1 MGSIPTFAHLGMR
14 EFHASCVKITRMCF
28 VWGAHAPLVEC
39 SAPSPNTRSG
49 RRGADR
55 CSRGGCVPHVKQ
67 IQSRISGSASV
78 RTTHGDL
85 GKTAGEVCP
94 PQWHFVCFQMI
105 RRNRIAAKPT
115 QPIGVDRLQQEN
127 GVSDA
132 RNKTV

>member
-1 MGSIPTFAHLGMR
+1 MR
-14 EFHASCVKITRMCF
+14 ENHAYVFCVGSARASRRVF
-28 VWGAHAPLVEC
+28 GALA
-39 SAPSPNTRSG
+39 NTRSG

-55 CSRGGCVPHVKQ
+55 CSRGGCAPHVKQ